1 MKNGFLSLFV
11 LALIG
16 LQISC
21 GGSATSSATSSSAA
35 SSANGL
41 TVSGQITGAENLKV
55 YLDAENFAATRV
67 MGTAEIDGSGNYSL
81 SVPDGLKPGRY
92 RLRIG
97 ARKLGLVFDGTEKN
111 VNISGPLADLD
122 KYSLKI
128 TGAPAAKE
136 LSDAMTGLYTKSMTE
151 AQLTDKATNSSNP
164 FVGLALAMNHYRTAS
179 EENLAIHKNIY
190 EKLKGGQMNNNELSA
205 YGGFIGQL
213 EKGLAMSRI
222 AVGKPAPN
230 IDLPS
235 PAGKNYALSDLKGKV
250 VLLDFWASW
259 CGPCRRENPNVVK
272 VYNKYKSKGFEV
284 FSVSLDGLDDRTKA
298 RFSTEEQIQQQ
309 MERSKDRWKQAIA
322 ADGLTWTGHVSDL
335 KKWNSAPAQTYGV
348 SGIPRTFMIDRDGK
362 IAAIGLR
369 GADAIETELLK
380 LL

>member
-1 MKNGFLSLFV
+1 MKNGFLSLLM
-11 LALIG
+11 LALVG
-16 LQISC
+16 LQFGC
-21 GGSATSSATSSSAA
+21 GDGATSSTATTSAD
-35 SSANGL
+35 GL
-41 TVSGQITGAENLKV
+41 TISGKITGAENLKV

-81 SVPDGLKPGRY
+81 SIPDGVKPGRY
-92 RLRIG
+92 RFRIG
-97 ARKLGLVFDGTEKN
+97 ARRVGLVLDGTEKN
-111 VNISGPLADLD
+111 VTINGELANLD
-122 KYSLKI
+122 KYQLTI
-128 TGAPAAKE
+128 TGAPASKE
-136 LSDAMTGLYTKSMTE
+136 LADAMTGLYTKSMSE
-151 AQLTDKATNSSNP
+151 EQLAEKAKNASNP
-164 FVGLALAMNHYRTAS
+164 FVGLALAMNHFRGAT
-179 EENLAIHKNIY
+179 EENLDIHKTLY
-190 EKLKGGQMNNNELSA
+190 DKLKDAGMSNNELSA
-205 YGGFIGQL
+205 YSGFVGQL
-213 EKGLAMSRI
+213 EKGMAMARI
-222 AVGKPAPN
+222 AVGKPAPD

-322 ADGLTWTGHVSDL
+322 ADGLSWSGHVSDL

>member
-1 MKNGFLSLFV
+1 MKNGFLSL
-11 LALIG
+11 LALIFVVS
-16 LQISC
+16 LQFSC
-21 GGSATSSATSSSAA
+21 GDTATGSSYSNAK
-35 SSANGL
+35 GL

-67 MGTAEIDGSGNYSL
+67 MGTAEIDGSGSYSL
-81 SVPDGLKPGRY
+81 NIPDGVKPGRY
-92 RLRIG
+92 RMRIG
-97 ARKLGLVFDGTEKN
+97 ARKMGLVLDGTEKN
-111 VNISGPLADLD
+111 ITISGDLANLD
-122 KYSLKI
+122 RYTLDIS
-128 TGAPAAKE
+128 GAPASQE
-136 LSDAMTGLYTKSMTE
+136 LAASIKGAMTGSTSTEQLAEKTKN
-151 AQLTDKATNSSNP
+151 ANNP
-164 FVGLALAMNHYRTAS
+164 FLSLALAMNHFRGAS
-179 EENLAIHKNIY
+179 EENLEIHKGVF
-190 EKLKGGQMNNNELSA
+190 EKLKAAQVNNNELSA
-205 YGGFIGQL
+205 YGGYIGQL
-213 EKGLAMSRI
+213 EQSMAMARI
-222 AVGKPAPN
+222 AVGKPAPD

-235 PAGKNYALSDLKGKV
+235 PAGKNYALSDLRGKV

-298 RFSTEEQIQQQ
+298 RFATEEQIQQQ

-322 ADGLTWTGHVSDL
+322 ADGLSWTSHVSDL

-369 GADAIETELLK
+369 GAEAIETELLK